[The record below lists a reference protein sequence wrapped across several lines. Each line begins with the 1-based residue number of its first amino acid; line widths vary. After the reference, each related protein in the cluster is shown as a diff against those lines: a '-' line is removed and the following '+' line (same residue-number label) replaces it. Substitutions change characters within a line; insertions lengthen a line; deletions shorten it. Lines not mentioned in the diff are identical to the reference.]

1 LARFSS
7 RSTIDSN
14 SKSRSSGGAEKKN
27 TNDILFPSSG
37 ASCSPRRRPRPR
49 RGKKEQT
56 TARRLVRAIVV
67 YELSIYNHF
76 NVFQHSCIDYV
87 SFHGH
92 CVHNEAA
99 SKDCNGDAKPFLT
112 RWSAGRV
119 FCFSGGKSA
128 LLYKV
133 YWYLHNV
140 HSPWVVSDVMNRVFP
155 LSLGHLIHNQSKT
168 PKSRDWIKIAQPLD
182 RLLAGL

>member
-1 LARFSS
+1 MLVLLVVVVVVVLDEERKSIRLLVDLFVQLLCMSSPFIITLMSFS
-7 RSTIDSN
+7 
-14 SKSRSSGGAEKKN
+14 
-27 TNDILFPSSG
+27 ILV
-37 ASCSPRRRPRPR
+37 
-49 RGKKEQT
+49 
-56 TARRLVRAIVV
+56 L
-67 YELSIYNHF
+67 
-76 NVFQHSCIDYV
+76 DYV

-155 LSLGHLIHNQSKT
+155 LSLGHLIQNQSKT